1 MKQPISDDEL
11 IREIE
16 RWGTRETPGSS
27 FTAQD
32 IRGRADQQSRDATR
46 RSLLICSVFGTALI
60 TFASLANFSFNVPTN
75 REVTKESTPLELDPK
90 QILQSIADRMQS
102 IESRIESLNTLA
114 AMDTQMDI
122 EIRDINTRILNHKR
136 TAIRNQIALNPTP

>member
-16 RWGTRETPGSS
+16 RWGACEIPECS

-32 IRGRADQQSRDATR
+32 ILGLADQQSRTANR
-46 RSLLICSVFGTALI
+46 RALLLCSVIGTTLLAIVSLV
-60 TFASLANFSFNVPTN
+60 TFPIPGPTKPEVATVPTL
-75 REVTKESTPLELDPK
+75 PELDPK